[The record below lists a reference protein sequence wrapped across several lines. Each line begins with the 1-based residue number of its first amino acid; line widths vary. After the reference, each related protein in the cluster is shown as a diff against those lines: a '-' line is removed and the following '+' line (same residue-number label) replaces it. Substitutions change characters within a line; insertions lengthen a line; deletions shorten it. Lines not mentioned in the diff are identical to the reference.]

1 MTQFEYIAIAYSM
14 VLSFTVLRA
23 LSVLP
28 HAVRIGRRYWVHTT
42 WVCLT
47 LGTTLLLFWNFWL
60 YREIEWTLPRLALV
74 LANPSIL
81 YVMASLLAPGD
92 SPATESWREYFFSI
106 RLRFFATCIAWDLSA
121 LTENYVLGGDL
132 PTFHS
137 INIQLWVV
145 TLAHVAGAASKRA
158 GVQAAIVLALFVAF
172 ALVLSGALPVAP
184 IGSAPS

>member
-1 MTQFEYIAIAYSM
+1 M

-42 WVCLT
+42 WVGLT
-47 LGTTLLLFWNFWL
+47 LATTLLMFWNFWL

-81 YVMASLLAPGD
+81 FVIASLLAPGD
-92 SPATESWREYFFSI
+92 SSATESWREYFFSI
-106 RLRFFATCIAWDLSA
+106 RLRFFVTCIVWDLSA
-121 LTENYVLGGDL
+121 LTENFVLGDF
-132 PTFHS
+132 PTFHFF
-137 INIQLWVV
+137 NIQLWVM

-158 GVQAAIVLALFVAF
+158 GVQAAIALALLVLVA
-172 ALVLSGALPVAP
+172 LLLSGALSAAPV
-184 IGSAPS
+184 GSAPG

>member
-47 LGTTLLLFWNFWL
+47 LGTTLLMFWNFWL

-92 SPATESWREYFFSI
+92 PSATESWREYFFSI
-106 RLRFFATCIAWDLSA
+106 RLRFFATAIAWDVSA
-121 LTENYVLGGDL
+121 LTENFVLGDL
-132 PTFHS
+132 PAFHFF
-137 INIQLWVV
+137 NIQLGVI
-145 TLAHVAGAASKRA
+145 TLAHVAGAASERA
-158 GVQAAIVLALFVAF
+158 GVQAAVALALLVAV
-172 ALVLSGALPVAP
+172 ALVLVGALPAAP
-184 IGSAPS
+184 IVSAPS